1 MKNPVPERS
10 PCSSVPRIFTT
21 AFPDFSKIS
30 LTSRLM
36 DAVEDSGAWTAAEG
50 GVVSSARATATPP
63 KNASASA
70 RLEPE
75 SCLIT
80 HWSTIQHVT
89 RWCRGPVSFGAVFD
103 SADERWAEVAGRDRI
118 GKAPVRIRP
127 CRGSHNW
134 GAILGRDIHGLG
146 SLINLQ
152 RNYRRA
158 DHKRRRHGGIGRK
171 ARHIKTEQEVLRP
184 RQRVP
189 SARLAP

>member
-1 MKNPVPERS
+1 MKNPVPDKS

-36 DAVEDSGAWTAAEG
+36 DAVEDSGAWTAAEA

-63 KNASASA
+63 KSASA
-70 RLEPE
+70 TASLKPK

-89 RWCRGPVSFGAVFD
+89 RWRRGPVSFGAVFD
-103 SADERWAEVAGRDRI
+103 SADKRWAEVAGRDRI

-127 CRGSHNW
+127 RRGGH
-134 GAILGRDIHGLG
+134 D
-146 SLINLQ
+146 
-152 RNYRRA
+152 
-158 DHKRRRHGGIGRK
+158 GGDRK
-171 ARHIKTEQEVLRP
+171 ST
-184 RQRVP
+184 
-189 SARLAP
+189 RL

>member
-1 MKNPVPERS
+1 MKNPVPDKS

-30 LTSRLM
+30 LTWRLM
-36 DAVEDSGAWTAAEG
+36 DAVEGSGAWTAAEG

-89 RWCRGPVSFGAVFD
+89 RSRRGPVSFGAVFD
-103 SADERWAEVAGRDRI
+103 SADKRWAEAAGRDRI

-127 CRGSHNW
+127 RRARHARG
-134 GAILGRDIHGLG
+134 ALLGRDSPGLG
-146 SLINLQ
+146 HL
-152 RNYRRA
+152 
-158 DHKRRRHGGIGRK
+158 
-171 ARHIKTEQEVLRP
+171 
-184 RQRVP
+184 
-189 SARLAP
+189 